1 MDNRL
6 RILFA
11 VSEVTPFVSTG
22 GLAEVAGS
30 LPRALQA
37 LGHDVRIVLPC
48 YGAIPQEQR
57 GEEISSCS
65 ANLGTKTVHGAL
77 RRTTLPG
84 ASIPVYLVEQRDYF
98 ERGHPYLANGKEYE
112 DNAERF
118 CFFCMAVLDGVAQT
132 GWKPDVIH
140 CNDWHTAAIPAYIKT
155 RLAEDPFWRGMP
167 SLFTIH
173 NLAYQGRYD
182 VSHLSQTG
190 FGWDLFKPDCLE
202 FYGDINLMK
211 AGIAFADRLNTVSPT
226 YAEEIQTPDLG
237 NGLDGFLRTRRDD
250 LCGILNGVDYNQ
262 WNPATDPELPAR
274 YTQADFRGKGR
285 CKLALQ
291 KELGL
296 PEKASAPL
304 IALVTRLD
312 WQKGSD
318 LVLEALK
325 DLLPKPMQVAVLGTG
340 DAELEAAFTEL
351 EAGHPACVRTLLRY
365 DARLS
370 HRVLAGADFLLM
382 PSRFEP
388 CGLTQLYA
396 MAYGTIPI
404 VRRTGGLTDTVTDLG
419 ASSGARGT
427 GIVFEDATSA
437 GVAAAIRRALA
448 LFPQPQ
454 PFEDARL
461 ACMAQDFS
469 WNRSAE
475 AYVHLYRQA
484 LGGV

>member
-1 MDNRL
+1 
-6 RILFA
+6 
-11 VSEVTPFVSTG
+11 
-22 GLAEVAGS
+22 LAEVAGS
-30 LPRALQA
+30 LPRALHA

-48 YGAIPQEQR
+48 YDAILKDQR
-57 GEEISSCS
+57 GEQICSCS

-77 RRTTLPG
+77 RRTSLPDT
-84 ASIPVYLVEQRDYF
+84 SIPVYLVEHFDYF
-98 ERGHPYLANGKEYE
+98 ERGHPYLNAAGKEYP

-132 GWKPDVIH
+132 GWKPDVVH

-155 RLAEDPFWRGMP
+155 RLADDSFWRAMP
-167 SLFTIH
+167 TLFTIH

-190 FGWDLFKPDCLE
+190 FGWDLFKPDFLE

-211 AGIAFADRLNTVSPT
+211 AGIAFADRLNTVSAT

-250 LCGILNGVDYNQ
+250 LCGILNGVDYDR
-262 WNPATDPELPAR
+262 WNPATDPDIPAN
-274 YTQADFRGKGR
+274 YTQADMSGKGR

-291 KELGL
+291 RDLGL
-296 PEKASAPL
+296 PEKASVPL
-304 IALVTRLD
+304 IALVSRLD

-318 LVLEALK
+318 LVVEALQS
-325 DLLPKPMQVAVLGTG
+325 LLPQRVQIVVLGTG
-340 DAELEAAFTEL
+340 DPELEAAFTEF
-351 EAGHPACVRTLLRY
+351 EAGHETQVRTLLRY
-365 DARLS
+365 DANLS
-370 HRVLAGADFLLM
+370 HRVLAAADYLLM

-404 VRRTGGLTDTVTDLG
+404 VRHTGGLADTVVDL
-419 ASSGARGT
+419 AADSGAGT
-427 GIVFEDATSA
+427 GIVFQDATPEA
-437 GVAAAIRRALA
+437 VLAAVQRALA
-448 LFPQPQ
+448 LFPRPE
-454 PFEDARL
+454 PFHNARM
-461 ACMAQDFS
+461 ACMEQDFS
-469 WNRSAE
+469 WTRSAE

-484 LGGV
+484 LTSL